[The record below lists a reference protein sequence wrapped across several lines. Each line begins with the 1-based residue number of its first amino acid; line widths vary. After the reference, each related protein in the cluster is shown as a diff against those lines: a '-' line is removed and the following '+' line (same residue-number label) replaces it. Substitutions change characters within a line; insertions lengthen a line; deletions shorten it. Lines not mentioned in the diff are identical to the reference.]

1 MYILCNVYLYA
12 ILSQAPPS
20 WFVLSCSHSGQ
31 KNQSFVPQS
40 FLVMW
45 SEYSETGEQAEIDH
59 SLSFFFQ
66 HQAIRTNIVDCN

>member
-1 MYILCNVYLYA
+1 MFMLFWAKLTPVRFCSVAA
-12 ILSQAPPS
+12 IVAK
-20 WFVLSCSHSGQ
+20 